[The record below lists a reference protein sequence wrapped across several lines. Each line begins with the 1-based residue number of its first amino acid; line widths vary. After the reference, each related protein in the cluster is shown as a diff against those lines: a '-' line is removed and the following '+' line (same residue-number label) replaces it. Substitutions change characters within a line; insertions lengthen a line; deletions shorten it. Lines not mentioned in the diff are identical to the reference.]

1 MSPDKGLV
9 RERFGRSLAG
19 YDGEAAVQRGMA
31 RRLVAEILNQSG
43 EGCDSALEI
52 GCGTGLLSREMA
64 RFLQIRTIVANDL
77 VATCE
82 PRVQGAMKRMPGV
95 AFSFH
100 PGDIEKIDLAPAA
113 FDLVASNA
121 VFHWLDDPAGLLERL
136 ASALRAGGLLA
147 FTTFGPDN
155 LREVA
160 AVGRKGLCYRSF
172 AEVAALIERR
182 YRILRCGERRETLRF
197 SSPRRV
203 LEHLR
208 RTGANGL
215 ERARWTRGVLHT
227 FEEEYRER
235 FGKGDAVTL
244 TYHPMFFV
252 ARLKDDQETSR
263 REAWQHSSF
272 PALIPGSVKAS
283 PRV

>member
-1 MSPDKGLV
+1 MSPDKELV
-9 RERFGRSLAG
+9 RDRFGRSLAG

-31 RRLVAEILNQSG
+31 VGLVEEILSHG
-43 EGCDSALEI
+43 GDGFDSALEI
-52 GCGTGLLSREMA
+52 GCGTGLLSREMV
-64 RFLQIRTIVANDL
+64 RRLRLRKIVANDL
-77 VATCE
+77 VAECG
-82 PRVQGAMKRMPGV
+82 PRVEGAVQLAGA

-100 PGDIEKIDLAPAA
+100 PGDIERLDLPPAA

-136 ASALRAGGLLA
+136 AATLRAGGLLA

-160 AVGRKGLCYRSF
+160 AVGRTGLRYRPID
-172 AEVAALIERR
+172 EMAALVERR
-182 YRILRCGERRETLRF
+182 YRILHRRESREVLRF
-197 SSPRRV
+197 SSPRQV

-215 ERARWTRGVLHT
+215 ERTGWTRGVLRA
-227 FEEEYRER
+227 FEGEYRER
-235 FGKGDAVTL
+235 FGKSGEVTL

-252 ARLKDDQETSR
+252 ARHK
-263 REAWQHSSF
+263 
-272 PALIPGSVKAS
+272 
-283 PRV
+283 

>member
-1 MSPDKGLV
+1 MSPDKDLV
-9 RERFGRSLAG
+9 RDRFGRSLAG

-31 RRLVAEILNQSG
+31 AGLVEEILSHG
-43 EGCDSALEI
+43 GDRFGSILEI

-64 RFLQIRTIVANDL
+64 RRLRIRKIVANDL
-77 VATCE
+77 VAECE
-82 PRVQGAMKRMPGV
+82 SRVEGAMKQMAGA

-100 PGDIEKIDLAPAA
+100 PGDIERLDLPLAA

-121 VFHWLDDPAGLLERL
+121 VFHWLDDPATLLERL
-136 ASALRAGGLLA
+136 AATLGSGGLLA

-160 AVGRKGLCYRSF
+160 AVGKRGLRYRSID
-172 AEVAALIERR
+172 EVAALVERH
-182 YRILRCGERRETLRF
+182 YRILQCRESHEVLRF

-215 ERARWTRGVLHT
+215 ERAGWTRGVLRT
-227 FEEEYRER
+227 FAGEYRER
-235 FGKGDAVTL
+235 FGKGDEVTL

-252 ARLKDDQETSR
+252 ARRQDDKRASSQRCCRIASSR
-263 REAWQHSSF
+263 CSSQ
-272 PALIPGSVKAS
+272 
-283 PRV
+283 